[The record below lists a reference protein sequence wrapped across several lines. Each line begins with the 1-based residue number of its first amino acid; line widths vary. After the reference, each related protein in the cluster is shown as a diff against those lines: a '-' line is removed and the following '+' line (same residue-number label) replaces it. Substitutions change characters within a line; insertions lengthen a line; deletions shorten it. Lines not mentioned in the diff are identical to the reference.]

1 MRRSSQSK
9 VLAMIL
15 GGNKPR
21 NHWRRYVLGAMLS
34 VCGFLAVSA
43 AYMVFAPV
51 RYTSEWAIILPG
63 SGVSAKVALDR
74 IGQTQMSASS
84 PFSEKSLSPRV
95 NYKEIATSRPVL
107 MAAADAVGLDLDSFG
122 KPRIKLIDQ
131 TSIIRFKISAQ
142 TPEDAQKRSWAL
154 FKALRAKLDKLRSD
168 EIKRRQAS
176 IRESVGEFEAN
187 LKAARGRLLS
197 LQVESG
203 LASLEQYNQLVNSI
217 ELLRRELTTAKAT
230 RAESKSQ
237 VSSLTKELGV
247 DAQNAVSILAIVA
260 DQEFQSLW
268 QAYATAN
275 ATYAENLTRFGAR
288 HPRVADP
295 KSKMLSIESVLQRKL
310 AERNMTNQSARL
322 SRFLSAQGDQ
332 YVELLTGLVKR
343 FAEMQAQDAR
353 IAEIEGLL
361 DKQEARRK
369 KLGVVAA
376 RLDDLQR
383 DHQIANAVF
392 SSAVARI
399 DTSTSDIYASYPL
412 LQVLDPPTL
421 PDSPSSP
428 NILIAALAAV
438 GGSGLAI
445 AGWLFAWLHQWF
457 ASVHL
462 GRARIEPQMAQAAP
476 I

>member
-1 MRRSSQSK
+1 M
-9 VLAMIL
+9 
-15 GGNKPR
+15 
-21 NHWRRYVLGAMLS
+21 
-34 VCGFLAVSA
+34 
-43 AYMVFAPV
+43 
-51 RYTSEWAIILPG
+51 PG
-63 SGVSAKVALDR
+63 S
-74 IGQTQMSASS
+74 
-84 PFSEKSLSPRV
+84 
-95 NYKEIATSRPVL
+95 TS
-107 MAAADAVGLDLDSFG
+107 
-122 KPRIKLIDQ
+122 
-131 TSIIRFKISAQ
+131 
-142 TPEDAQKRSWAL
+142 
-154 FKALRAKLDKLRSD
+154 LRSD

-237 VSSLTKELGV
+237 VHSLTKELGV
-247 DAQNAVSILAIVA
+247 DAKDAVSILAIVA

-353 IAEIEGLL
+353 ILEIEGLL
-361 DKQEARRK
+361 EKQEARRK

-421 PDSPSSP
+421 PDVPSSP
-428 NILIAALAAV
+428 HLLIAILAAV
-438 GGSGLAI
+438 GGSGLAV
-445 AGWLFAWLHQWF
+445 AGWFFAWLHQWF

-462 GRARIEPQMAQAAP
+462 GRARMAPQMAQAAL